1 MNNTGTEQPARKK
14 VPPMLIP
21 TLIMAVLAAVLLT
34 ITYSRG
40 DGSHI
45 TGLAASWKLILMTLP
60 MIIFALIVAGLIQVL
75 LPPDLISRWVGVES
89 GFRGIIIGTLAGAV
103 TPGGPYVSLPVVAGL
118 LNAGASTGTMVAFLT
133 SWSLWAVARL
143 PMEFGI
149 LGWRFTVI
157 RVISVLIFPPI
168 AGIIANVVTKMFR
181 WSI

>member
-1 MNNTGTEQPARKK
+1 
-14 VPPMLIP
+14 MLIP
-21 TLIMAVLAAVLLT
+21 TLLMAAIAAILLVIAYT
-34 ITYSRG
+34 RG
-40 DGSHI
+40 DGSHVI
-45 TGLAASWKLILMTLP
+45 GLTASWKLILITLP

-149 LGWRFTVI
+149 LGWRFTVV

-168 AGIIANVVTKMFR
+168 AGIIANVVTKFFR
-181 WSI
+181 W